1 LKSAITLASVLAHG
15 KRQVNGMKDEAQAVP
30 ECSVFVGI
38 SLDGFIARPN
48 GDLDWLMGEG
58 GGDSAEYGYN
68 EFIAGIDAIVMGRRT
83 FEKVLTFDKW
93 YYGDKRVVVLS
104 NLPLDLSVAQA
115 RGGVVERMGGAP
127 AEIVS
132 KLAASGAHRLYVDGG
147 TTIQAFFRAGLIH
160 RLIISRLPVLI
171 GEGIPLFGSLPRD
184 IRLNHIATRT
194 YPGGMVQ
201 SEYHVI
207 R

>member
-1 LKSAITLASVLAHG
+1 MNTEGHAAPVCA
-15 KRQVNGMKDEAQAVP
+15 
-30 ECSVFVGI
+30 VFVGV

-58 GGDSAEYGYN
+58 GGGSAEYGYN

-104 NLPLDLSVAQA
+104 HQPLDLSVARA
-115 RGGVVERMGGAP
+115 RGAIVEQMAGTP
-127 AEIVS
+127 VEIVS
-132 KLAASGAHRLYVDGG
+132 KLAASDASHLYVDGG
-147 TTIQAFFRAGLIH
+147 VTIQEFLRAGLIH
-160 RLIISRLPVLI
+160 RLILSRLPVLI
-171 GEGIPLFGSLPRD
+171 GEGIPLFGSIPHD

-201 SEYHVI
+201 SEYHVLS
-207 R
+207 RGGELP

>member
-1 LKSAITLASVLAHG
+1 MT
-15 KRQVNGMKDEAQAVP
+15 KRGMDGMKEEERQP
-30 ECSVFVGI
+30 ECAVFVGV

-68 EFIAGIDAIVMGRRT
+68 EFIGGIDAIVMGRRT
-83 FEKVLTFDKW
+83 FEKVVAFDKW

-104 NLPLDLSVAQA
+104 SRSLDLSVAQA
-115 RGGVVERMGGAP
+115 RGGVVELMSGSP
-127 AEIVS
+127 DEIVS

-147 TTIQAFFRAGLIH
+147 MTIQQFLRAGLIH
-160 RLIISRLPVLI
+160 RLIISRLPILI
-171 GEGIPLFGSLPRD
+171 GEGIPLFGPLPHD
-184 IRLNHIATRT
+184 IRLRHITTRT

-201 SEYHVI
+201 SEYEI
-207 R
+207 I

>member
-1 LKSAITLASVLAHG
+1 MPLRVDDMKTMEAH
-15 KRQVNGMKDEAQAVP
+15 ALP
-30 ECSVFVGI
+30 ECAVFIGL

-68 EFIAGIDAIVMGRRT
+68 EFIAGIDAIVMGRKT

-93 YYGDKRVVVLS
+93 YYGNKRVIVLS
-104 NLPLDLSVAQA
+104 SQSLDLSVAQA
-115 RGGVVERMGGAP
+115 RGGVVELMAGPP

-132 KLAASGAHRLYVDGG
+132 KLAGSGAKRLYVDGG
-147 TTIQAFFRAGLIH
+147 NTIQQFLRSRLIH

-171 GEGIPLFGSLPRD
+171 GEGIPLFGSLPCD
-184 IRLNHIATRT
+184 IRLRHIATRT

-201 SEYHVI
+201 SEYHIVA
-207 R
+207 

>member
-1 LKSAITLASVLAHG
+1 MV
-15 KRQVNGMKDEAQAVP
+15 DP
-30 ECSVFVGI
+30 ECAVFVGV

-68 EFIAGIDAIVMGRRT
+68 EFIADIDAIVMGRQT
-83 FEKVLTFDKW
+83 FEKALTFDNW
-93 YYGDKRVVVLS
+93 YYGTKRVIVLS
-104 NLPLDLSVAQA
+104 SRSLDLSIAQA
-115 RGGVVERMGGAP
+115 RGGIVEVMGGSP

-132 KLAASGAHRLYVDGG
+132 KLADSGAHRLYVDGG
-147 TTIQAFFRAGLIH
+147 VTIQQFLRAGLIH

-171 GEGIPLFGSLPRD
+171 GKGIPLFGSLPRD

-201 SEYHVI
+201 SEYRLI
-207 R
+207 G

>member
-1 LKSAITLASVLAHG
+1 MENDRA
-15 KRQVNGMKDEAQAVP
+15 RP
-30 ECSVFVGI
+30 ECSVFVGV

-58 GGDSAEYGYN
+58 GGDGAEYGYN
-68 EFIAGIDAIVMGRRT
+68 EFIADIDAIVMGRKT

-93 YYGDKRVVVLS
+93 YYGGKRVVVLS
-104 NLPLDLSVAQA
+104 NHPLDLSLARD
-115 RGGVVERMGGAP
+115 RGGIVELMGGSP
-127 AEIVS
+127 VEIVS
-132 KLAASGAHRLYVDGG
+132 KLAASGARRLYVDGG
-147 TTIQAFFRAGLIH
+147 ITIQQFLHAGLIH

-184 IRLNHIATRT
+184 IRLSHIATRT

-201 SEYHVI
+201 SEYHI
-207 R
+207 IG

>member
-1 LKSAITLASVLAHG
+1 
-15 KRQVNGMKDEAQAVP
+15 MKDEAQARP
-30 ECSVFVGI
+30 ECSVFVGV

-48 GDLDWLMGEG
+48 GDLDWLIGEG

-68 EFIAGIDAIVMGRRT
+68 EFIAGIDAIVMGRKT

-93 YYGDKRVVVLS
+93 YYGKKRVEVLS
-104 NLPLDLSVAQA
+104 HQSVDLSAAQA
-115 RGGVVERMGGAP
+115 RGGVVEQMAGSP

-132 KLAASGAHRLYVDGG
+132 RLAASGATRLYVDGG
-147 TTIQAFFRAGLIH
+147 ATIQQFLRVGQIH

-171 GEGIPLFGSLPRD
+171 GDGIPLFGSLPHD
-184 IRLNHIATRT
+184 IRLTHIATRT

-201 SEYHVI
+201 SEYHVVGC

>member
-1 LKSAITLASVLAHG
+1 
-15 KRQVNGMKDEAQAVP
+15 MKEDHARP
-30 ECSVFVGI
+30 ECAVFVGV

-58 GGDSAEYGYN
+58 GSDSAEYGYN
-68 EFIAGIDAIVMGRRT
+68 EFIAGIDAIVMGRKT
-83 FEKVLTFDKW
+83 FEKVLMFDKW
-93 YYGDKRVVVLS
+93 YYGNKRVVVLS
-104 NLPLDLSVAQA
+104 SQPLDLSSAQA
-115 RGGVVERMGGAP
+115 RGGVVEQMAGSP

-132 KLAASGAHRLYVDGG
+132 KLAASGGRHLYVDGG
-147 TTIQAFFRAGLIH
+147 VTIQQFLRAGLIH

-184 IRLNHIATRT
+184 IHLSHIATRT

-201 SEYHVI
+201 SEYRIV